1 MIGRSQIAL
10 GRRGMM
16 NTVKFETGSIGT
28 GVLSLLLVATAA
40 GAQEQD
46 NTGWW
51 DAEEL
56 LSGQAELQ
64 TEPQVRLIATD
75 ANRVD
80 RNVRLDGRDRSR
92 GSDGYEDRDRY
103 NDRGRNDNRDRYND
117 RGRKDNRYRGPQAGI
132 VIPGGRVQIRRR
144 LPAGRYGRGSYA
156 YRRPQW
162 QRVQWNVRFRNDDRY
177 GHDNFRPRLR
187 DIVGRDAVRRLQRHR
202 NRVGARGALTYRW
215 VSLGRRGEIL
225 QVRAGRR
232 PIAEFVNFGRDNRVD
247 VVRLVR

>member
-1 MIGRSQIAL
+1 
-10 GRRGMM
+10 
-16 NTVKFETGSIGT
+16 
-28 GVLSLLLVATAA
+28 
-40 GAQEQD
+40 
-46 NTGWW
+46 
-51 DAEEL
+51 
-56 LSGQAELQ
+56 
-64 TEPQVRLIATD
+64 VRLIASD
-75 ANRVD
+75 ANRVE
-80 RNVRLDGRDRSR
+80 RNSRLDGRDRSR

-117 RGRKDNRYRGPQAGI
+117 RGRNDDRDRYNDRGRKDNRYRGRQAGI